1 MTFNPN
7 ICRAVVLSIIGLSVI
22 VTPLRAASTQKGVAP
37 AAPVTGTSKR
47 LREVE
52 QQLKEGEKKTKV
64 LREQAAVLDKEMQ
77 ELRYQMV
84 AAAQRIQSH
93 EGMIA
98 DLKTRLSVLI
108 SAENEKSTLLDHRRG
123 QLANVI
129 VALQRVSRNPPEALI
144 TRPISPGDTVRSAIL
159 LRSVVPEIELRAVS
173 LRTDLREIVSAR
185 NEIERRR
192 KALAKVTDNLLL
204 ERKSLKAMIGQKSR
218 MRRRTI
224 AKSNAAQRQLKQLAR
239 EASSLRDLMS
249 KIEMLRKQR
258 IAQEKVRLEKLA
270 KENARKLTALE
281 KLRKNREKAGEKDA
295 IASIKPTEVAT
306 IVPPSAPGFTSKNRL
321 PLPVVGK
328 VIARYGQAGTGGMT
342 HKGVTIETGATA
354 QVVAP
359 RSGRVVFADIF
370 RGYGLL
376 LIIEHRGGYHSL
388 MSGLSRIDSTVGQ
401 SLLAGEPV
409 GVMGNDP
416 SQKPRLYVELRK
428 NSQPVNPLPWL
439 AARENKV
446 NG

>member
-1 MTFNPN
+1 M
-7 ICRAVVLSIIGLSVI
+7 CRAVVLSIIGLSFS
-22 VTPLRAASTQKGVAP
+22 VTPLQAATTQQGVDAV
-37 AAPVTGTSKR
+37 APVTGTSKR

-52 QQLKEGEKKTKV
+52 QQLKEGEEKSKE
-64 LREQAAVLDKEMQ
+64 LREQTAILDKEMQ

-93 EGMIA
+93 EKMIE
-98 DLKTRLSVLI
+98 DLKVRLAVLI
-108 SAENEKSTLLDHRRG
+108 SAEKEKTALLDQRRK

-159 LRSVVPEIELRAVS
+159 LRSVVPEIELKAVS
-173 LRTDLREIVSAR
+173 LRSDLSDIVSAR
-185 NEIERRR
+185 SEIERRR
-192 KALAKVTDNLLL
+192 KALAKITNNLLV
-204 ERKSLKAMIGQKSR
+204 ERKSLKALVGQKSR

-224 AKSNAAQRQLKQLAR
+224 AKSNVAQRQLQQLAK
-239 EASSLRDLMS
+239 EAVSLRDLMS

-258 IAQEKVRLEKLA
+258 VVQEKMRMEKLA
-270 KENARKLTALE
+270 KENARKRLALK
-281 KLRKNREKAGEKDA
+281 KLRKNNTQEGEDSN
-295 IASIKPTEVAT
+295 IASLKPTETAT
-306 IVPPSAPGFTSKNRL
+306 IVPPSPPVLTRKNRL

-328 VIARYGQAGTGGMT
+328 VIARYGQAGTSGMT
-342 HKGVTIETGATA
+342 HKGVTIETSATA

-388 MSGLSRIDSTVGQ
+388 MSGLSRIDSVVGQ

-409 GVMGNDP
+409 GVMGNDL
-416 SQKPRLYVELRK
+416 SQKPRLYVELRR

-439 AARENKV
+439 AAQENKV